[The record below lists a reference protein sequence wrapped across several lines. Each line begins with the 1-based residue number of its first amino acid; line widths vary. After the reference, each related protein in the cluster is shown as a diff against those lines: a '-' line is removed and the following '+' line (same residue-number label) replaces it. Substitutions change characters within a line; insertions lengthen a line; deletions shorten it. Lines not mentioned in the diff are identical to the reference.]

1 MFINT
6 YKLNFLKN
14 HITQLN
20 LAVVVKLEPDLSA
33 GSISYNADG
42 TLNRTK
48 TKNTLGPH
56 SKIATQ
62 AAFYAKVKY
71 GAKISVGSM
80 SGHAANNALQIAM
93 ETCDADVLHLYNDPG
108 FAGADTIGT
117 AEVLRKGVEKME
129 GGVGQK
135 MDIVFS
141 GHRATDG
148 ETGQTGP
155 QIAWKLG
162 LTFLGNVISYD
173 VDLERRVVTAKRLV
187 SLRGVPEIIQEIEAP
202 LPVFIAID
210 PSYKYHFNTVSL
222 RLSAEK
228 YKEEAHER
236 AKNYQEYIQTFNREG
251 LGAEKTLIGLV
262 GSPTIVYNVQR
273 VPKGKAIRNA
283 KVLDGSNPEHI
294 HQTVIAIKEALSA
307 MVIK

>member
-1 MFINT
+1 MAE
-6 YKLNFLKN
+6 
-14 HITQLN
+14 LN
-20 LAVVVKLEPDLSA
+20 LAVVVKLEPDLSE
-33 GSISYNADG
+33 GSISYNSDG
-42 TLNRTK
+42 TLNRNK

-56 SKIATQ
+56 SKIAAQ

-71 GAKISVGSM
+71 GAKISIGTM

-93 ETCDADVLHLYNDPG
+93 ETCDADVLQLYSDQK

-117 AEVLRKGVEKME
+117 AEVLKNGIEKMK
-129 GGVGQK
+129 GK

-148 ETGQTGP
+148 ETGQVGP

-162 LTFLGNVISYD
+162 FTFLGNVISYD
-173 VDLERRVVTAKRLV
+173 VNLEKRTVTAKRLV
-187 SLRGVPEIIQEIEAP
+187 NLRGIPEIIQEVEAP

-210 PSYKYHFNTVSL
+210 PSYKYYFDTVSL
-222 RLSAEK
+222 RLTAEK
-228 YKEEAHER
+228 YKREAHER
-236 AKNYQEYIQTFNREG
+236 AQHYNDYLQTFNREE
-251 LGAEKTLIGLV
+251 LGADETLVGLI

-273 VPKGKAIRNA
+273 VPKGKATRSA

-294 HQTVIAIKEALSA
+294 RQTVTAIKEAFAA

>member
-1 MFINT
+1 MT
-6 YKLNFLKN
+6 E
-14 HITQLN
+14 LN
-20 LAVVVKLEPDLSA
+20 LAVVVKLEPDLSE
-33 GSISYNADG
+33 GSISYNSDG
-42 TLNRTK
+42 TLNRNK

-56 SKIATQ
+56 SKIAAE

-71 GAKISVGSM
+71 GAKISIGTM
-80 SGHAANNALQIAM
+80 SGHAANNALKIAM
-93 ETCDADVLHLYNDPG
+93 ETCDADVLQLYSDPK

-117 AEVLRKGVEKME
+117 AEVLKNGIGKMQ
-129 GGVGQK
+129 GK

-148 ETGQTGP
+148 ETGQVGP

-162 LTFLGNVISYD
+162 YTFLGNVISYS
-173 VDLERRVVTAKRLV
+173 VDLEKRTVTAKRLV
-187 SLRGVPEIIQEIEAP
+187 NLRGIPEIIQEIEAP

-210 PSYKYHFNTVSL
+210 PSYKYYFDSVSL
-222 RLSAEK
+222 RLAAEE
-228 YKEEAHER
+228 YKMEANER
-236 AKNYQEYIQTFNREG
+236 AQHYNDYLQTFNLQE
-251 LGAEKTLIGLV
+251 LGADESLVGLI

-273 VPKGKAIRNA
+273 VPKGKATRSA

-294 HQTVIAIKEALSA
+294 RQTVTAIKEAFAA

>member
-1 MFINT
+1 MSA
-6 YKLNFLKN
+6 
-14 HITQLN
+14 LN
-20 LAVVVKLEPDLSA
+20 LAVVVKLEPDLSE
-33 GSISYNADG
+33 GNISYNADG
-42 TLNRTK
+42 TLDRKK

-56 SKIATQ
+56 SKIAAQ

-71 GAKISVGSM
+71 GAKISIGTM

-93 ETCDADVLHLYNDPG
+93 ETCDADVLQLYSDHK

-117 AEVLRKGVEKME
+117 AEVLKKGVEKMN
-129 GGVGQK
+129 GK

-148 ETGQTGP
+148 ETGQVGP

-173 VDLERRVVTAKRLV
+173 VNLEKRTVTAKRLV
-187 SLRGVPEIIQEIEAP
+187 NLRGVPEIIQEVEAP

-210 PSYKYHFNTVSL
+210 PSYKYYFDTVSL
-222 RLSAEK
+222 RLTAEK
-228 YKEEAHER
+228 YKREAHER
-236 AKNYQEYIQTFNREG
+236 AQHYSDYLQTFTREE
-251 LGAEKTLIGLV
+251 LGADETLVGLI

-273 VPKGKAIRNA
+273 VPKGKATRSA
-283 KVLDGSNPEHI
+283 KILDGSNPEHI
-294 HQTVIAIKEALSA
+294 RKTVTAIKEAFSA

>member
-1 MFINT
+1 MVP
-6 YKLNFLKN
+6 
-14 HITQLN
+14 LN

-33 GSISYNADG
+33 GSISYNSDG
-42 TLNRTK
+42 TLNRSK

-56 SKIATQ
+56 SKIAAQ

-71 GAKISVGSM
+71 GAKISIGTM

-93 ETCDADVLHLYNDPG
+93 ETCDADVLHLYNDTI

-117 AEVLRKGVEKME
+117 AEVLKNGVKKME
-129 GGVGQK
+129 GV

-173 VDLERRVVTAKRLV
+173 VNLEKRTVIAKRLLN
-187 SLRGVPEIIQEIEAP
+187 LRGVPEIIQEVEAP

-228 YKEEAHER
+228 YKKEAYER
-236 AKNYQEYIQTFNREG
+236 AKNYKEYVRTFNCEE
-251 LGAEKTLIGLV
+251 LGADKTLIGLI
-262 GSPTIVYNVQR
+262 GSPTIVYDVQR
-273 VPKGKAIRNA
+273 VPQGKAIRNA

-294 HQTVIAIKEALSA
+294 RQTVTAIKEALSA